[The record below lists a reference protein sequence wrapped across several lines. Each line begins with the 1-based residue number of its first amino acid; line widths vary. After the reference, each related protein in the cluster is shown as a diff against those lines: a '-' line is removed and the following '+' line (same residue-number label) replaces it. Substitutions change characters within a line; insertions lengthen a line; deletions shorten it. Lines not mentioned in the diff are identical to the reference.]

1 MKIKFRGNDD
11 DLIAEGYN
19 DLAETQAALLD
30 IQVIQLMR
38 KTSSRIRRLWAPALS
53 PSSVSRR

>member
-38 KTSSRIRRLWAPALS
+38 KTSSRIRRSGRLPCLPAQ
-53 PSSVSRR
+53 